1 MNIVF
6 DTYAMLAL
14 FRGDA
19 GSENVLRHL
28 RSLATDAAAQGYIST
43 LAVGEIYGATL
54 RKKNERAAM
63 LVLEDLTSF
72 PLHIAD
78 ADYEAALEAS
88 RLRARHLLTAADAY
102 TVALALQK
110 EATLVAGSPGI
121 LALPLSVGVRIEVV

>member
-6 DTYAMLAL
+6 DTYAMLTL

-43 LAVGEIYGATL
+43 LTIGEIYGATL
-54 RKKNERAAM
+54 RKKNERAAA
-63 LVLEDLTSF
+63 LVLEDLASF
-72 PLHIAD
+72 PLRIAD
-78 ADYEAALEAS
+78 TDYDTALEAA
-88 RLRARHLLTAADAY
+88 RLRARHLLTAVDAC

-110 EATLVAGSPGI
+110 EAVLVAGSPGI
-121 LALPLSVGVRIEVV
+121 LALPLSVGLRIEVV